1 MKRKY
6 FLSKCNSV
14 YHQNGLAPSFLD
26 GVLSIETRKNEEER
40 DEGPVLGRGK
50 QVEGREERTERQ
62 SERESFR
69 FVVSTPLFPLLFSF
83 TFCSFG
89 CSRPLPSVPSRR
101 STQPLSKESCAS
113 SILHRG
119 LAEKSE
125 RAKERARARQKEG
138 EREREDIEKEG
149 HRVFRRPSRQI

>member
-1 MKRKY
+1 MKRRY

-40 DEGPVLGRGK
+40 GMKGLFWGGGTGGRK
-50 QVEGREERTERQ
+50 RRENRETKR
-62 SERESFR
+62 ERELPLR
-69 FVVSTPLFPLLFSF
+69 RQYSTFSITFFSF

-89 CSRPLPSVPSRR
+89 CYRPLPSVPSRR
-101 STQPLSKESCAS
+101 STQPLSKESCTS
-113 SILHRG
+113 STLNRG

-125 RAKERARARQKEG
+125 RAKERARARQK